1 MRRRLA
7 PATAAAAV
15 LFAAGLTGCSAQALA
30 EDCVSSI
37 GPGALSNNVTVL
49 GEFGEDPEVSIPS
62 DITIQAPQRTIVH
75 SSEDRGAPAGTNSLV
90 SANIAYFDS
99 ASGEQ
104 LGEPAAFSPNR
115 GASYIVNSPEN
126 ESPITEAMK
135 CTAPGDRTVIALE
148 PMESLAYM
156 DQLGLT
162 PGASLVIVA
171 DTVSTSPLH
180 SDGRSVGLPS
190 GFPAVVTDETG
201 QPGVVLPP
209 RDAPADTRSA
219 ASIIGT
225 GQEISA
231 DDSIIGQALIVSW
244 EEGEKLADT
253 RDNGSP
259 MPLGTEESAEQSG
272 ITFRGE
278 LTGHTV
284 GSQVVIIEGGEGA
297 QVIVVDILAAG

>member
-1 MRRRLA
+1 MRRRIA
-7 PATAAAAV
+7 PTAAAIA
-15 LFAAGLTGCSAQALA
+15 LLAAGLTGCSAAA
-30 EDCVSSI
+30 SADDCVPTI

-49 GEFGEDPEVSIPS
+49 GEFGEDPQVSIPS
-62 DITIQAPQRTIVH
+62 DITIQAPQRTIVQ
-75 SSEDRGAPAGTNSLV
+75 SADDRGEAAGSNSLV
-90 SANIAYFDS
+90 SVNIAYFDS
-99 ASGEQ
+99 ATGDQ
-104 LGEPAAFSPNR
+104 LGEPSTFDSDR
-115 GASYIVNSPEN
+115 GTSFVVNSPEN
-126 ESPITEAMK
+126 ETPITETMK

-162 PGASLVIVA
+162 PGASLVMVV

-180 SDGRSVGLPS
+180 SDGTRRGLPS

-209 RDAPADTRSA
+209 REAPADTRSA
-219 ASIIGT
+219 ASIVGN
-225 GQEISA
+225 GPEITAEQSV
-231 DDSIIGQALIVSW
+231 IGQALIVSW
-244 EEGEKLADT
+244 DEAEKLADT

-272 ITFRGE
+272 ISFRGE